1 MKATAWTILAFG
13 ILLIFGNGA
22 FWNWKQNERQE
33 HETIFED
40 ALKLN
45 QLEKEEG
52 EVVHSIFELTKQY
65 IEARDEYSTTQSAT
79 VYRRF
84 AGLEQELQVLKQRYA
99 NLERVVAKLENR
111 SLRPINLE
119 FTAPGAPRDLRITP

>member
-1 MKATAWTILAFG
+1 MKATTWTTLAFG

-22 FWNWKQNERQE
+22 YWNWKQSKLQE
-33 HETIFED
+33 HQTIFED

-45 QLEKEEG
+45 ELEKEEG

-65 IEARDEYSTTQSAT
+65 IEARDEYSKDQSAT
-79 VYRRF
+79 VYRKF
-84 AGLEQELQVLKQRYA
+84 AGLEQELQVIKQRYA

-111 SLRPINLE
+111 SVRPINLE
-119 FTAPGAPRDLRITP
+119 FTPPEAPRDLHVIP